1 MRTSLFV
8 LFCLILP
15 AGSACAEEV
24 LLSPGGKTEWS
35 YLDGN
40 ANPGED
46 WANPG
51 FDDSQWKKGKAPLG
65 YGKEVARANLEAGK
79 LTSRTTAPRAIR
91 ESSELV
97 TRVPAATLKFEAVN
111 TVAVEVHQSG
121 PTSSDLYLDLRRTG
135 LAAGEKPA
143 SDPCREGMRALRRG
157 KVEEGTH
164 LLSQISPDHPEYA
177 RTLVI
182 SYSSGRLFSCPAFPC
197 RPAGSSD

>member
-65 YGKEVARANLEAGK
+65 YGKEVARANPEAGK
-79 LTSRTTAPRAIR
+79 LTSRTKAPRAIR

-97 TRVPAATLKFEAVN
+97 TRVPAATLKFERWRSTSRGPPAV
-111 TVAVEVHQSG
+111 TSTSISG
-121 PTSSDLYLDLRRTG
+121 APDLPRARSQPPTLTARGCVRSGGARSRRAPTC
-135 LAAGEKPA
+135 
-143 SDPCREGMRALRRG
+143 CRR
-157 KVEEGTH
+157 
-164 LLSQISPDHPEYA
+164 SPRIIRSMP
-177 RTLVI
+177 
-182 SYSSGRLFSCPAFPC
+182 GPW
-197 RPAGSSD
+197 